1 MRGILSVM
9 QPEQLVPLAPPA
21 FLENVNVDQ
30 VVSVIF
36 ALLFILWALYSL
48 ITAYHWLRYGH
59 RSSVAIPALITHV
72 VVSGY
77 LALYAVSGFTG

>member
-1 MRGILSVM
+1 M
-9 QPEQLVPLAPPA
+9 QPEPLVPLASPA
-21 FLENVNVDQ
+21 FLENVNADQ
-30 VVSVIF
+30 VVSVVF
-36 ALLFILWALYSL
+36 ALLFILWALYTL

>member
-1 MRGILSVM
+1 M
-9 QPEQLVPLAPPA
+9 QPEPSLTFAPPA
-21 FLENVNVDQ
+21 FLQNVNVEQ
-30 VVSVIF
+30 VVSVVF
-36 ALLFILWALYSL
+36 ALLFILWALYTL

>member
-1 MRGILSVM
+1 M
-9 QPEQLVPLAPPA
+9 QPEPPVPFAPPA
-21 FLENVNVDQ
+21 FLQNVNVEQ
-30 VVSVIF
+30 VVSVVF

-59 RSSVAIPALITHV
+59 RSSIAIPALITHV